1 MFVVVDKIVVT
12 LEEVK
17 EEAFTQ
23 EELTQREAD
32 RLAHQEQALLDSLI
46 PPQEEV
52 EQAEFELK
60 TITLLMEV
68 GLL

>member
-1 MFVVVDKIVVT
+1 LVDKLIIT
-12 LEEVK
+12 K
-17 EEAFTQ
+17 EGIQTIHFTH

-32 RLAHQEQALLDSLI
+32 RLAQEEQAMLDALI
-46 PPQEEV
+46 PSREEV
-52 EQAEFELK
+52 AQAEFELK